1 MSTNTKK
8 SNTRS
13 PRNSTKKKSVKKK
26 RVKRKTGVLS
36 SSLTVNTTYARVAL
50 VLLALNLLFMG
61 YVLAKLST

>member
-8 SNTRS
+8 SNT
-13 PRNSTKKKSVKKK
+13 PKPK
-26 RVKRKTGVLS
+26 RAVKRKSAKRKMGVLS